1 MYICTCD
8 NCECDYEEY
17 DLYMVYPDQEE
28 ADNAVRN
35 NGEWIREG
43 DKYYCPDCFRY
54 DENDNLIID
63 KSRKRQEE

>member
-1 MYICTCD
+1 
-8 NCECDYEEY
+8 
-17 DLYMVYPDQEE
+17 MVYPDQEE